1 MKRSY
6 VYFNLQRRVWSE
18 RQAGKV
24 IDHPTFL
31 ILKDA
36 RFLVGKAGQ
45 ARVRAEGRKN
55 VHAGVS
61 GIRDLDALK
70 IDYLV
75 EGYGHGMPT
84 HAKGWR
90 EVIYNPYINETFV
103 QRLLG
108 TASDPG
114 LHIPVISAPLVYMS
128 INPLHND
135 GRPMVLAL
143 NPTENA

>member
-55 VHAGVS
+55 VHAGIS
-61 GIRDLDALK
+61 GEWLAKLDADENWSYSEISK
-70 IDYLV
+70 IFNADIVTGLADLV
-75 EGYGHGMPT
+75 TYTPYQNDTFVMVNGGDPVTVADKVAMFALPNERPQVL
-84 HAKGWR
+84 A
-90 EVIYNPYINETFV
+90 YNP
-103 QRLLG
+103 R
-108 TASDPG
+108 
-114 LHIPVISAPLVYMS
+114 
-128 INPLHND
+128 
-135 GRPMVLAL
+135 
-143 NPTENA
+143 

>member
-6 VYFNLQRRVWSE
+6 VYFNLHRRVWSE

-70 IDYLV
+70 IDYGRRLRPR
-75 EGYGHGMPT
+75 Y
-84 HAKGWR
+84 A
-90 EVIYNPYINETFV
+90 NPR
-103 QRLLG
+103 QRMAG
-108 TASDPG
+108 SD
-114 LHIPVISAPLVYMS
+114 L
-128 INPLHND
+128 
-135 GRPMVLAL
+135 
-143 NPTENA
+143 

>member
-24 IDHPTFL
+24 IGHPEYVV
-31 ILKDA
+31 LKDA

-61 GIRDLDALK
+61 GLNIVNLPLRVRVDAYS
-70 IDYLV
+70 D
-75 EGYGHGMPT
+75 E
-84 HAKGWR
+84 WR
-90 EVIYNPYINETFV
+90 TVTYNPYRHDSFV
-103 QRLLG
+103 LVGGNGSQHG
-108 TASDPG
+108 QKPVSSATYAVMEIIPG
-114 LHIPVISAPLVYMS
+114 KPPVVWAYQPQ
-128 INPLHND
+128 
-135 GRPMVLAL
+135 
-143 NPTENA
+143 

>member
-24 IDHPTFL
+24 IAHPEYVA
-31 ILKDA
+31 LKDA

-61 GIRDLDALK
+61 GLNIVNLPLRVRIDAYS
-70 IDYLV
+70 D
-75 EGYGHGMPT
+75 E
-84 HAKGWR
+84 WR
-90 EVIYNPYINETFV
+90 TVTYNPYRHDSFV
-103 QRLLG
+103 LVGGNGSQHG
-108 TASDPG
+108 QKPVSSATYAVMEIIPG
-114 LHIPVISAPLVYMS
+114 KPPVVWAYQP
-128 INPLHND
+128 
-135 GRPMVLAL
+135 R
-143 NPTENA
+143 

>member
-24 IDHPTFL
+24 IGHPEYVV
-31 ILKDA
+31 LKDA

-61 GIRDLDALK
+61 GLNITEMSPIGAVRPISVNAYSDD
-70 IDYLV
+70 
-75 EGYGHGMPT
+75 
-84 HAKGWR
+84 WR
-90 EVIYNPYINETFV
+90 TVTYNPYRHDSFV
-103 QRLLG
+103 LVGGNGSQHG
-108 TASDPG
+108 QK
-114 LHIPVISAPLVYMS
+114 PVSSATYAV
-128 INPLHND
+128 
-135 GRPMVLAL
+135 MV
-143 NPTENA
+143 TEAGKPPVVWAYQPR

>member
-24 IDHPTFL
+24 IGHPEYVV
-31 ILKDA
+31 LKDA

-61 GIRDLDALK
+61 GLNITDAVYPVRVSAYS
-70 IDYLV
+70 DD
-75 EGYGHGMPT
+75 
-84 HAKGWR
+84 WR
-90 EVIYNPYINETFV
+90 TVTYNPYRHDTFV
-103 QRLLG
+103 LVGGNGSQHG
-108 TASDPG
+108 QK
-114 LHIPVISAPLVYMS
+114 PVSSATYAV
-128 INPLHND
+128 
-135 GRPMVLAL
+135 MV
-143 NPTENA
+143 TEAGKPPVVWAYQPR

>member
-31 ILKDA
+31 ILKYA

-61 GIRDLDALK
+61 GLNIVNLPLRVRVDAYS
-70 IDYLV
+70 D
-75 EGYGHGMPT
+75 E
-84 HAKGWR
+84 WR
-90 EVIYNPYINETFV
+90 TVTYNPYRHDSFV
-103 QRLLG
+103 LVGGNGSQHG
-108 TASDPG
+108 QK
-114 LHIPVISAPLVYMS
+114 PVSSATYAV
-128 INPLHND
+128 
-135 GRPMVLAL
+135 MV
-143 NPTENA
+143 TEAGKPPVVWAYQPR

>member
-1 MKRSY
+1 MKMKRSY

-75 EGYGHGMPT
+75 EGYRHGLPT
-84 HAKGWR
+84 YKKGWR
-90 EVIYNPYINETFV
+90 EVVYNPYINETFV
-103 QRLLG
+103 QRG
-108 TASDPG
+108 G
-114 LHIPVISAPLVYMS
+114 FEVPVITSPLVYMA

-135 GRPMVLAL
+135 DRPMVLAL
-143 NPTENA
+143 NPTES